1 MEFNQVTSLFLAILV
16 YLIGAYLVRRIRVL
30 DRFSI
35 PAPVVGGLLVAIVIL
50 VVHSTGFV
58 TISFDTSLEE
68 LFMLI
73 FFTTVGLGASFTLI
87 KSGGKLLI
95 IYLIGA
101 GLLSL
106 IQNTLGVSLASLLG
120 IEPLLGLISSSP
132 ALIGGHGGATAFG
145 NTMVDMG
152 VDGALT
158 VGISMATLG
167 LVAGGLIG
175 GPIARY
181 LIKRNNLQHRI
192 ESDLET
198 NELQDKEKEEKPSQ
212 NNLTALIIFTYLG
225 IITFSMTLGAYLGDT
240 FSELTGFTLPNYV
253 GAMFVAIIV
262 RSIIDLMQNK
272 TDFKFDTTL
281 NDLIGAVA
289 LGIFLAMALMSI
301 QLWEIVD
308 VALPLLAI
316 FTVQIIFIVLF
327 AVFVMYRVLGRDYD
341 AAVMVS
347 GLLGHGLGATPTAM
361 ANMDAVTARYG
372 SSRTAF
378 LIVPVVGAFL
388 IDAINIPGI
397 VFYLN
402 LFG

>member
-181 LIKRNNLQHRI
+181 LIKRNNLQHGI

-253 GAMFVAIIV
+253 G
-262 RSIIDLMQNK
+262 
-272 TDFKFDTTL
+272 
-281 NDLIGAVA
+281 
-289 LGIFLAMALMSI
+289 
-301 QLWEIVD
+301 
-308 VALPLLAI
+308 
-316 FTVQIIFIVLF
+316 
-327 AVFVMYRVLGRDYD
+327 
-341 AAVMVS
+341 
-347 GLLGHGLGATPTAM
+347 
-361 ANMDAVTARYG
+361 
-372 SSRTAF
+372 
-378 LIVPVVGAFL
+378 
-388 IDAINIPGI
+388 
-397 VFYLN
+397 
-402 LFG
+402 

>member
-181 LIKRNNLQHRI
+181 LIKRNNLQHGI
-192 ESDLET
+192 ESDLKN

-327 AVFVMYRVLGRDYD
+327 AVFVMYRILGRDYD